1 MTEKGRGELRAK
13 SLLTKEMDKVSE
25 IEKFTVSIEGNR
37 LTAKIIGDDG
47 TRIKIPS
54 ALWPLKGKRDYCF
67 FSENTIPC
75 EDETIRSIYDSI
87 EFKTGKCYANAEKL
101 RQQLTDAG
109 YPAKFFCG
117 WLFVGSVEHPKNA
130 PGSHRKRC
138 TDLIR
143 ELV

>member
-1 MTEKGRGELRAK
+1 MEKGRGELRAK

-54 ALWPLKGKRDYCF
+54 AMWPLKGKRYYCF

-87 EFKTGKCYANAEKL
+87 EFRTGKCSPGQFSRPRSTGHHLL
-101 RQQLTDAG
+101 R
-109 YPAKFFCG
+109 K
-117 WLFVGSVEHPKNA
+117 V
-130 PGSHRKRC
+130 R
-138 TDLIR
+138 I
-143 ELV
+143 